1 VDLAGGWLAA
11 GDRTR
16 AEECLRIALE
26 LAPDHGAAQLRR
38 AAIMAGDGREG
49 EAALL
54 VDGGFAVDPW
64 AGPRLH
70 TGKR

>member
-1 VDLAGGWLAA
+1 
-11 GDRTR
+11 
-16 AEECLRIALE
+16 
-26 LAPDHGAAQLRR
+26 
-38 AAIMAGDGREG
+38 MAGDGREV

-64 AGPRLH
+64 AGRPRLH